1 MTHNQD
7 NFDPNFLDSA
17 YTQTQIPGNFYHCP
31 NDESTEIPILP
42 IDFATNDATF
52 DTNIFYNQALEDSG
66 LWNIDFYN
74 VPAPAP
80 LSYEEEPAIGNFS
93 AASSVEGFSDLFNS
107 PLLADDFPPVE
118 SKAQIG
124 TASGVTA
131 TSMPPTGDTNLQK
144 ALPQIPSNQFGLP
157 RRRSRYFA
165 SSLEVKNTPLQNL
178 NTGELDPMQRWQ
190 KFRLEDEPVSVTA
203 IMDAMQETPAPY
215 RTDQPYRGR
224 RKTPSRSRRSY
235 SNTSRESSVSSADSA
250 WSSGAQISRTRKRR
264 PKGQATISQS
274 NNGKPRIFC
283 CTFCCDR
290 FGTKYEWVRH
300 EKSLHLNL
308 EAWYCA
314 PLGPSVLSSI
324 TGKMLCSFCNVS
336 EPSQEHLS
344 MHNYDACKDLSN
356 ELRSFHRKDH
366 LVQHLRHVH
375 QVHNPP
381 PLDDWKKEMKI
392 FTSRCGF
399 CDEILDNWDDRVSHL
414 AKHFRNGSTMK
425 DWKGDHDFAPHIT
438 AKLQNA
444 YPPYL
449 LGWESECIVPF
460 SATSKDVRDQ
470 YSLLMS
476 KTNMTNENAGNPDR
490 PNPEPSPADDDQ
502 TMPQLPG
509 FLDVFT
515 RHLSQYGR
523 KQMELGVIPTDEMF
537 QKEARKVLFH
547 TEDAWDQTIADN
559 ADWLSAFRRLHLNSI
574 GNSADAPNSNMRYP

>member
-1 MTHNQD
+1 MTQNQD
-7 NFDPNFLDSA
+7 NFEPNIFDFTS
-17 YTQTQIPGNFYHCP
+17 TQTPGDFHVCP

-42 IDFATNDATF
+42 IDFGTNDATF
-52 DTNIFYNQALEDSG
+52 DTNIFHDQASEG
-66 LWNIDFYN
+66 CRLWNIDSYN
-74 VPAPAP
+74 TPAPEP
-80 LSYEEEPAIGNFS
+80 LDYGENPAISNFS
-93 AASSVEGFSDLFNS
+93 ASSSTEGLLSDIFNS
-107 PLLADDFPPVE
+107 PLLATNSPEIE
-118 SKAQIG
+118 SEAQID
-124 TASGVTA
+124 TTSGVEV
-131 TSMPPTGDTNLQK
+131 TSMPLTGDVNLQK
-144 ALPQIPSNQFGLP
+144 TPLQTPNNQFGLP
-157 RRRSRYFA
+157 RWRSRYFV
-165 SSLEVKNTPLQNL
+165 SNSEVKNTPSRNV
-178 NTGELDPMQRWQ
+178 TTSELDPMQRWQ
-190 KFRLEDEPVSVTA
+190 TFRPEEEPTSVAA
-203 IMDAMQETPAPY
+203 IMNAMQETPTPY
-215 RTDQPYRGR
+215 RTDQQYRGR
-224 RKTPSRSRRSY
+224 GKTSSRSRRSY

-250 WSSGAQISRTRKRR
+250 WSSGARSSRTRNRR
-264 PKGQATISQS
+264 SKAHVTKSQS
-274 NNGKPRIFC
+274 NNGKARIFC

-308 EAWYCA
+308 ETWYCA
-314 PLGPSVLSSI
+314 PLGPSVFSSI
-324 TGKMLCSFCNVS
+324 TGKMLCAFCDVL
-336 EPSQEHLS
+336 EPSQEHLL

-375 QVHNPP
+375 QVHNIP
-381 PLDDWKKEMKI
+381 PLDDWKKEMKS

-399 CDEILDNWDDRVSHL
+399 CDVILDNWDDRVSHL
-414 AKHFRNGSTMK
+414 ARHFRNGSTMK

-438 AKLQNA
+438 AQLQNA

-476 KTNMTNENAGNPDR
+476 GTNMTNEDSGY
-490 PNPEPSPADDDQ
+490 PECLKPEFSLTHDDQ

-523 KQMELGVIPTDEMF
+523 KQMELGIIPTDEMF

-574 GNSADAPNSNMRYP
+574 VSGSSLAAH

>member
-1 MTHNQD
+1 MTHDQD
-7 NFDPNFLDSA
+7 NFEPNFFDA
-17 YTQTQIPGNFYHCP
+17 TYNQTPSDFYVCP
-31 NDESTEIPILP
+31 NDEN
-42 IDFATNDATF
+42 FAINDATL
-52 DTNIFYNQALEDSG
+52 DTNLFYNQALEDRG
-66 LWNIDFYN
+66 LWNIDSYDT
-74 VPAPAP
+74 PAPKS
-80 LSYEEEPAIGNFS
+80 LSYEEGPAIGSFS
-93 AASSVEGFSDLFNS
+93 ASSSVEGFSDIFNS
-107 PLLADDFPPVE
+107 PLLAGNFPPVE
-118 SKAQIG
+118 SQAPIG
-124 TASGVTA
+124 TVPGFAA
-131 TSMPPTGDTNLQK
+131 TCTPPIGDATLQK
-144 ALPQIPSNQFGLP
+144 MPLEIRNNQFGLP
-157 RRRSRYFA
+157 RRRSRYFV
-165 SSLEVKNTPLQNL
+165 STLEVKNTSPQNS
-178 NTGELDPMQRWQ
+178 NTSELDPMQRWQ
-190 KFRLEDEPVSVTA
+190 TFRPEDEPASVTA
-203 IMDAMQETPAPY
+203 IMNAMQETPTPY
-215 RTDQPYRGR
+215 RTDQQYRGR
-224 RKTPSRSRRSY
+224 GKTSSRSRRSY

-250 WSSGAQISRTRKRR
+250 WSSGARSSRTRNRR
-264 PKGQATISQS
+264 SKAHVTKSQS

-308 EAWYCA
+308 ETWYCA
-314 PLGPSVLSSI
+314 PLGPSVFSSI
-324 TGKMLCSFCNVS
+324 TGKMLCAFCNML
-336 EPSQEHLS
+336 EPSQEHLL
-344 MHNYDACKDLSN
+344 MHNYDACMDLSN

-375 QVHNPP
+375 QVHNT
-381 PLDDWKKEMKI
+381 PLLDNWKKENKF

-399 CDEILDNWDDRVSHL
+399 CDVILDNWDDRVSHL
-414 AKHFRNGSTMK
+414 ARHFRNGSTMK

-438 AKLQNA
+438 AQLQNA

-476 KTNMTNENAGNPDR
+476 GTNMTNEDAGY
-490 PNPEPSPADDDQ
+490 PERLNLESSLAHDE

-523 KQMELGVIPTDEMF
+523 KQMELGIIPTDEMF

-559 ADWLSAFRRLHLNSI
+559 ADWLSAFRRLHLNSTVS
-574 GNSADAPNSNMRYP
+574 GSSVNASTDQ

>member
-1 MTHNQD
+1 MTNSQD
-7 NFDPNFLDSA
+7 NYEPNFFDFS
-17 YTQTQIPGNFYHCP
+17 YTETPDDHYVCP
-31 NDESTEIPILP
+31 NNESTEIPILP
-42 IDFATNDATF
+42 IDFATYDATF
-52 DTNIFYNQALEDSG
+52 DYNIFHNQALEDGG
-66 LWNIDFYN
+66 LWNIDSYN
-74 VPAPAP
+74 TPALES
-80 LSYEEEPAIGNFS
+80 LSCEEGPAINNLS
-93 AASSVEGFSDLFNS
+93 ASSSVDGFPDIFNS
-107 PLLADDFPPVE
+107 PLLAEKLPSLE
-118 SKAQIG
+118 REAQISTETG
-124 TASGVTA
+124 IAA
-131 TSMPPTGDTNLQK
+131 TSLLYTGDANLQK
-144 ALPQIPSNQFGLP
+144 TPLQIPGNHFSLP
-157 RRRSRYFA
+157 RRRSRYFV
-165 SSLEVKNTPLQNL
+165 SNSEIKNTPTNNL
-178 NTGELDPMQRWQ
+178 NTNGLDPMQRWQ
-190 KFRLEDEPVSVTA
+190 TFRPEDEPASVTA
-203 IMDAMQETPAPY
+203 IMNAMHETSAPY
-215 RTDQPYRGR
+215 RTDQQYRGR
-224 RKTPSRSRRSY
+224 GKTSSRSRRSH

-250 WSSGAQISRTRKRR
+250 WSSGARSSRTRNRR
-264 PKGQATISQS
+264 SKAHVTKPQS

-308 EAWYCA
+308 EAWFCA

-324 TGKMLCSFCNVS
+324 TGKMICAFCNLS

-375 QVHNPP
+375 QVHNTPF
-381 PLDDWKKEMKI
+381 LDDWKKEMKN

-399 CDEILDNWDDRVSHL
+399 CDMVLDSWDDRVSHL
-414 AKHFRNGSTMK
+414 AKHFRKGSTMK

-438 AKLQNA
+438 AQLQNA

-476 KTNMTNENAGNPDR
+476 GTNMTNEVAGHPER
-490 PNPEPSPADDDQ
+490 QNPETSLAGHDEQ

-537 QKEARKVLFH
+537 QSEARKVLFH

-559 ADWLSAFRRLHLNSI
+559 ADWLSAFRRLHLNSTGDSI
-574 GNSADAPNSNMRYP
+574 DATSSA